1 MDELTDG
8 LMEGTKI
15 PNQTTIQTRIYQ
27 ERDGTWTEKD
37 TLRLLLVCQGFNN
50 EILIELK
57 LKVCTSY
64 HPHPLKIL
72 CCTVKRPNNLR
83 P

>member
-50 EILIELK
+50 EILRIKAESLHFI
-57 LKVCTSY
+57 SS
-64 HPHPLKIL
+64 PSP
-72 CCTVKRPNNLR
+72 
-83 P
+83 